1 MDGQPVVDQVG
12 GEDAPEVVGR
22 EARLRERRVPLGQVG
37 APPCE
42 HLGDGV
48 VPEHRADGVHQ
59 SLEEKGHWWAVQ
71 LLPGVVAGHQRDRAA
86 SPCVP
91 ANHRGEDV
99 KEVGGN
105 RDDAFAV
112 RLGRSD
118 HEKRDDLPVGTLVLT
133 HAELGQLQQFLDADP
148 GVAQRLDDGP
158 LPEHRLLRPSH
169 VDDLAGRLGPKAKA
183 RTAVEACQ
191 ALIPFDP

>member
-1 MDGQPVVDQVG
+1 VDGQPVVDQVG
-12 GEDAPEVVGR
+12 GQDVPEVVGR

-59 SLEEKGHWWAVQ
+59 SLEEEGHWWAVQ

-148 GVAQRLDDGP
+148 VWRSVWTMAHSQKAATSARATLMTLPVASARRRRRG
-158 LPEHRLLRPSH
+158 RPSKL
-169 VDDLAGRLGPKAKA
+169 VR
-183 RTAVEACQ
+183 R
-191 ALIPFDP
+191 